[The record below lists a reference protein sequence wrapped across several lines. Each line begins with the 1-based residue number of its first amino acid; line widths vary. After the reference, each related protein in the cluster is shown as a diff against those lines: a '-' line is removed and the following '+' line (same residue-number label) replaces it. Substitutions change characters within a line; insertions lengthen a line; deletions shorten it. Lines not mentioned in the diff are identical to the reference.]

1 MQDYLKLC
9 LRIINEQRK
18 AVLRLWD
25 NHLLFMCRIQESIG
39 VQSIQDGK
47 KYEKK
52 QKKTQN
58 EVIKEMFIEY
68 LKQRKI
74 EFTKK
79 KIETVEINSH
89 SINSNPIKAN
99 LNTKFEFLLDKLF
112 IFKQIFFL
120 LNFNKF

>member
-1 MQDYLKLC
+1 
-9 LRIINEQRK
+9 
-18 AVLRLWD
+18 
-25 NHLLFMCRIQESIG
+25 MCRIQESIG
-39 VQSIQDGK
+39 VQSVQDGK

-52 QKKTQN
+52 QKKSQN

-112 IFKQIFFL
+112 IFNKIFFL
-120 LNFNKF
+120 FNF